1 MYSYEQDSLT
11 CLQTKKDSL
20 LFRGQSPSGPLFVK
34 ALSARRRDLIHAL
47 RDEYAVLK
55 EVRRP
60 FIPAYYE
67 YIHDLQWNGKC
78 YEAITM
84 EYIDNP
90 TLSVL
95 LPCLSSRA
103 LFAILARVGRALDDL
118 RLSGIVY
125 TDLNPGNIL
134 LNGKGDFTIVDY
146 TGAWFY
152 LRNPHPDYSLRF
164 SYRLTFEGNA
174 TALLIRELAL
184 MLNEIIEIRNGA
196 EGHNGQDS
204 QKKEGSALPSSVYPV
219 LETGL
224 HPSNGLTLDEYAGML
239 YSLSLS

>member
-1 MYSYEQDSLT
+1 MYSYEPNSLT
-11 CLQTKKDSL
+11 CLQTKTDSL

-34 ALSARRRDLIHAL
+34 ALSARRRALVHAL

-55 EVRRP
+55 EVHRP
-60 FIPAYYE
+60 YIPTYYE
-67 YIHDLQWNGKC
+67 YIHDLQWDGKC

-84 EYIDNP
+84 EYIDRP
-90 TLSVL
+90 ALSGL
-95 LPCLSSRA
+95 LPSLSSRA
-103 LFAILARVGRALDDL
+103 LFAILAGVGRALDDL

-134 LNGKGDFTIVDY
+134 LDEKGDFRIVDY

-152 LRNPHPDYSLRF
+152 LRNPHPDYTLRF
-164 SYRLTFEGNA
+164 SYQLTFEGNA

-184 MLNEIIEIRNGA
+184 MLNEIIEIREE
-196 EGHNGQDS
+196 EGQTGKAG
-204 QKKEGSALPSSVYPV
+204 QKKEGSTLPSSVYPV

-224 HPSNGLTLDEYAGML
+224 HPSEGLTLDEYAGML
-239 YSLSLS
+239 YSLSLT